1 MQQQNIFPLHQRP
14 DIPLKVH
21 SVWSLMFITSRERLH
36 YSHHYTYSGFKI
48 NFFFN
53 QQLHFV
59 TQINTKNSPRSLEYK
74 HKKENLYQC
83 QDIQQQ
89 TYLGA
94 NSLL

>member
-1 MQQQNIFPLHQRP
+1 MQRQNIFPLHQRP
-14 DIPLKVH
+14 DIALKVH

-36 YSHHYTYSGFKI
+36 YSHHYTYSGLNKK
-48 NFFFN
+48 FFFN

-59 TQINTKNSPRSLEYK
+59 TQINTKTAITGVQTQ
-74 HKKENLYQC
+74 KENLYQC

-94 NSLL
+94 DSLL